1 MSRNKQV
8 NQVKDPFLSSC
19 WKGIRSLRRASAI
32 YQLYNQTI
40 PNLILEKRTFQTIQ
54 LPWHR
59 QKSVSVLNRTYSVH
73 RVLRPRG
80 TDRKFS
86 SFDFE
91 AAARYCQLF
100 NVHIVPLWISRE
112 TVVDYCIRSGAV
124 MSICIMH
131 RLNKRVA
138 VPSNVVE
145 HGNRGSARRKT
156 TIDSQILHTVH
167 VHISSSIVQ
176 HIQINAPSSFFSFL
190 STLSRQPVIV
200 HARLDHE
207 LRKCFTTIM
216 RPPTASLRMTDTSGR
231 LSLRINWNPNC
242 NDRAR
247 FGLRFDGLRYIR
259 RDQFRGLTTLDAI
272 IDEVNRDST
281 LHRILIPNR
290 RFYLPSSRWSLWN
303 VETICE
309 L

>member
-1 MSRNKQV
+1 M
-8 NQVKDPFLSSC
+8 P
-19 WKGIRSLRRASAI
+19 RASAI

-59 QKSVSVLNRTYSVH
+59 EKSVSVPNRTYSVH
-73 RVLRPRG
+73 RVLSPRG

-145 HGNRGSARRKT
+145 HGNRGCARRKT

-167 VHISSSIVQ
+167 VHISHQSS
-176 HIQINAPSSFFSFL
+176 NTLKLTRLPSFFSFL
-190 STLSRQPVIV
+190 STLTHCQSSCTLTSITTRFVNASQRLRGRRQRHYEWLTPAASCLYPLIGTVIATIALGSGYV
-200 HARLDHE
+200 LTDYVIFVAINPTKGVDNPRRDY
-207 LRKCFTTIM
+207 LRGK
-216 RPPTASLRMTDTSGR
+216 P
-231 LSLRINWNPNC
+231 
-242 NDRAR
+242 
-247 FGLRFDGLRYIR
+247 RFD
-259 RDQFRGLTTLDAI
+259 
-272 IDEVNRDST
+272 VP
-281 LHRILIPNR
+281 RILIPNR
-290 RFYLPSSRWSLWN
+290 RFYYRLHDDYCENGLWIEN
-303 VETICE
+303 GFFECF
-309 L
+309 

>member
-59 QKSVSVLNRTYSVH
+59 QKSVSVPNRTYSVH

-176 HIQINAPSSFFSFL
+176 HIQINAPSPFFSFL
-190 STLSRQPVIV
+190 STLPRQPVIV

-207 LRKCFTTIM
+207 LRINASQRLWGRRQRHYEWLTPVAGCLYALIGTLIATIA
-216 RPPTASLRMTDTSGR
+216 PDSGYVLTDYVIFVAINSGGWQPSTR
-231 LSLRINWNPNC
+231 LSTRWT
-242 NDRAR
+242 AT
-247 FGLRFDGLRYIR
+247 R
-259 RDQFRGLTTLDAI
+259 R
-272 IDEVNRDST
+272 ST
-281 LHRILIPNR
+281 E
-290 RFYLPSSRWSLWN
+290 F
-303 VETICE
+303 
-309 L
+309 